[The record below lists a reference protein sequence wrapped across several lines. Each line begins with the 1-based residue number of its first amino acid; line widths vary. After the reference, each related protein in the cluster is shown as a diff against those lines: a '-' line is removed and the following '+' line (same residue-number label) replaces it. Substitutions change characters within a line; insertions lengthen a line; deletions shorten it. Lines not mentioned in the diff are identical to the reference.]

1 MPWLRTLAARPPLR
15 ISLFGFEIA
24 RSIASDEGAELVS
37 PLHAA

>member
-1 MPWLRTLAARPPLR
+1 LR

-37 PLHAA
+37 PLHAV